1 MYFSI
6 DVLYLNQKSIQIRSL
21 FKNYKKKKKKTLG
34 SKKTKYIKSSVSVV
48 ENAMEKDD
56 VGEREGAAKSFLIE

>member
-6 DVLYLNQKSIQIRSL
+6 DVLYLNQKSIQEL
-21 FKNYKKKKKKTLG
+21 YKKKKKTLG
-34 SKKTKYIKSSVSVV
+34 SKMTKYIKSSVSVV

>member
-6 DVLYLNQKSIQIRSL
+6 DVLYLNQKSIQEL
-21 FKNYKKKKKKTLG
+21 YKKKKKTLG

>member
-6 DVLYLNQKSIQIRSL
+6 DVLYLNRKSIRIRSL
-21 FKNYKKKKKKTLG
+21 FKNYKKKTLG
-34 SKKTKYIKSSVSVV
+34 SKKTKYIKYSVSVV

-56 VGEREGAAKSFLIE
+56 VGERELPKVF

>member
-1 MYFSI
+1 MVC
-6 DVLYLNQKSIQIRSL
+6 VLFHRCVIFESEVYSRII
-21 FKNYKKKKKKTLG
+21 KKKKTLG